1 MTVADKAALSVT
13 QLTFARGAPNMSAR
27 PAQRHRQPANQSL
40 HRRMSPKHKLKR
52 YFSNR
57 DAILNSRVGGWL
69 GQHLHNPGIWH
80 FGRRA
85 VAGGVGVGFFLAFV
99 PLPIHM
105 LMALLL
111 ALMCR
116 INLPVAIAAVW
127 IANPITVAPMYM
139 FALKV
144 GGIVTAHEVQFSEL
158 HFDASWANLHTVF
171 AQLWQPLVVGC
182 LLCGLGAGAIGYV
195 SVRWLWRLH
204 LLHRL
209 HQRRQRRH
217 ARTTVDP

>member
-1 MTVADKAALSVT
+1 
-13 QLTFARGAPNMSAR
+13 
-27 PAQRHRQPANQSL
+27 
-40 HRRMSPKHKLKR
+40 MSPKQKLQR

-80 FGRRA
+80 FGRRE
-85 VAGGVGVGFFLAFV
+85 VAGGVAVGFFLAFV

-111 ALMCR
+111 ALLYR
-116 INLPVAIAAVW
+116 INLPVTIAAVW
-127 IANPITVAPMYM
+127 IANPITVAPMFM
-139 FALKV
+139 FALKI

-158 HFDASWANLHTVF
+158 HFDASWATVHTMF
-171 AQLWQPLVVGC
+171 SQLWQPLVVGC
-182 LLCGLGAGAIGYV
+182 LLCGLSAGAIGNV

-204 LLHRL
+204 LLRRL
-209 HQRRQRRH
+209 RQRRQRRH
-217 ARTTVDP
+217 TRTRLGP